1 MGRLFLLRHG
11 RPAGDGFRRF
21 LGQTDLPLG
30 ELGRRQAA
38 WWRER
43 LRHIGFS
50 RIVTSDLIRARET
63 ADIIA
68 GRNRQRIEPLA
79 ALREIHLGD
88 WENRLF
94 SEIQETAPELW
105 SARGRNLG
113 GFRPP
118 GGESFEDL
126 QRRVVPVA
134 RNLFS
139 ENGENILMVA
149 HAGVNRVILGD
160 LLEMPL
166 SRIFSLAQDYCCLNL
181 IETHPSGMR
190 VRALN
195 LAPEVMTDLGI

>member
-1 MGRLFLLRHG
+1 MRRLFLLRHG
-11 RPAGDGFRRF
+11 RPDGDDLRRF
-21 LGQTDLPLG
+21 LGQTDLTLG
-30 ELGRRQAA
+30 DRGRRQAA

-43 LRHIGFS
+43 LGQIEFS
-50 RIVTSDLIRARET
+50 RIVTSDLIRASET

-68 GRNRQRIEPLA
+68 GRNRQPIEPLA

-94 SEIQETAPELW
+94 SEIQQSAPQLW

-126 QRRVVPVA
+126 QRRVAPVA

-139 ENGENILMVA
+139 QDGENILVVA

-160 LLEMPL
+160 LLGMPL

-195 LAPEVMTDLGI
+195 LAPEVLTDLGL